1 MENKPKWRK
10 LKIKPRK
17 VNNVQQHHEDYFLV
31 QSVYMDVLIKKQFY
45 DDVNKQKMPKVY
57 EEITSNIPW
66 HTDITLFFMHVYY
79 TNIPIYFCLRFL
91 NIPKYVITSSL
102 KKFFIFYMTKQGVI
116 HNSSFNNL
124 SKIIGIFAKLFEK
137 PYSNTVSLKSMKFT
151 WKYPRIY
158 NIIH

>member
-45 DDVNKQKMPKVY
+45 DDVNKQKMPKVN

-66 HTDITLFFMHVYY
+66 HTDITLFFMHVH
-79 TNIPIYFCLRFL
+79 TIIPINFCLRFL
-91 NIPKYVITSSL
+91 NIPRYVITSSL
-102 KKFFIFYMTKQGVI
+102 KKFLPFLFNFYMTKQGVI
-116 HNSSFNNL
+116 HLGSQNWQDY
-124 SKIIGIFAKLFEK
+124 I
-137 PYSNTVSLKSMKFT
+137 SNGCVVL
-151 WKYPRIY
+151 
-158 NIIH
+158 

>member
-57 EEITSNIPW
+57 EEITSNIP
-66 HTDITLFFMHVYY
+66 
-79 TNIPIYFCLRFL
+79 
-91 NIPKYVITSSL
+91 
-102 KKFFIFYMTKQGVI
+102 
-116 HNSSFNNL
+116 
-124 SKIIGIFAKLFEK
+124 
-137 PYSNTVSLKSMKFT
+137 
-151 WKYPRIY
+151 
-158 NIIH
+158 